1 MSATQAGMYGLVKWL
16 IDNLFTSKISVIVVP
31 FFSILMLLKFI
42 GWSRAVAKGES
53 EGALRSDYESLQ
65 QGKTLGRSS
74 APSRKSSYRRRG

>member
-16 IDNLFTSKISVIVVP
+16 IDHLFSSNISVIVVP
-31 FFSILMLLKFI
+31 FFTLYMLLKFI
-42 GWSRAVAKGES
+42 GWSRATAKGES
-53 EGALRSDYESLQ
+53 ETALRNDYESLQ